1 LGASELAYL
10 LRDESNS
17 ESGIGGQV
25 PEIDAERNLAM
36 YRALTDAMSEG
47 LVASAHDCSDGGLA
61 AAVAECCFG
70 SDSGA
75 TINLTSM
82 MGESGDIDSWGALFG
97 ESLGRIVVSVKSTHC
112 EAFEAAMGSHACHA
126 LGTVEAGDKIS
137 FKNGDETILSA
148 SMAALRAA
156 WKGTLDGG
164 GPQ

>member
-1 LGASELAYL
+1 
-10 LRDESNS
+10 
-17 ESGIGGQV
+17 
-25 PEIDAERNLAM
+25 
-36 YRALTDAMSEG
+36 
-47 LVASAHDCSDGGLA
+47 LA

-75 TINLTSM
+75 TIDLTPIID
-82 MGESGDIDSWGALFG
+82 GGDIDSWGALFG

-137 FKNGDETILSA
+137 FKNGDEEILSA